1 MTGLTR
7 ELARCNTVE
16 AQIRGIGT
24 HLWHESCEQRK
35 IRCLEATDHDW
46 PRDTAIII
54 DIVLESL
61 VLYMFLIITS
71 VFAVIFHHCR
81 ILSTSINLSTDYQ
94 RSNTYSQQ
102 TCGYYIAIGYYPM
115 DKIHYFAFTASKVNA
130 PTVIPATTQLQL
142 QLQLY
147 SFTFNLQLHDS
158 FHPRIGEPNRGG
170 GRDTQI

>member
-7 ELARCNTVE
+7 ELAGCNTVE

-24 HLWHESCEQRK
+24 HLWHKSCEQRK
-35 IRCLEATDHDW
+35 LRCLEATDHDW

-54 DIVLESL
+54 NLVLESL
-61 VLYMFLIITS
+61 VLYMFLIIRS

-115 DKIHYFAFTASKVNA
+115 DKIHYSIYSEQSECTHSYSCNHTTSTSTSTLFIHFQFTITRQL
-130 PTVIPATTQLQL
+130 PPA
-142 QLQLY
+142 Y
-147 SFTFNLQLHDS
+147 
-158 FHPRIGEPNRGG
+158 RRA
-170 GRDTQI
+170 